1 MLSIT
6 NVYTHTSLEDV
17 VQQILSSPCN
27 VFEVSPRSAASSD
40 LSRYMVVAWTM
51 HLERI
56 PMEVGCVVPELK
68 EPSVV
73 GQHPLFL

>member
-6 NVYTHTSLEDV
+6 NIYAHTLLEDV
-17 VQQILSSPCN
+17 VQQILGSPCN
-27 VFEVSPRSAASSD
+27 VFEVLPCSAASFD

-51 HLERI
+51 HPERI
-56 PMEVGCVVPELK
+56 PMEAGCVVPKPE